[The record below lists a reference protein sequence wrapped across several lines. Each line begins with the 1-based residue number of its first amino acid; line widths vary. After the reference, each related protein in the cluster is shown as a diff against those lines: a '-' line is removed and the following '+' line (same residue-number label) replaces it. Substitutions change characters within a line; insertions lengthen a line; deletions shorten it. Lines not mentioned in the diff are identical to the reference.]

1 MVPLVPASTSGF
13 AMMSNIILSEL
24 LGQTPFVDE
33 AVKVRVTNPVW
44 PVAGV

>member
-33 AVKVRVTNPVW
+33 AVKVRVTKLILQL
-44 PVAGV
+44 AI